1 MTDTGWSVLPRGVQE
16 AALAVGGGRDKGVEI
31 GLLALEQKG
40 SVVGRIDATR
50 NAAVAQGI
58 AALQEH
64 LVGAVGGAHAVPDV
78 LWAAGSGQF
87 GHDVREVVPIHT
99 VNHAHRRL
107 VVAWIWMHGVDEE
120 VAVVV
125 HEHARDFR
133 LRRQHHDARDRR
145 RRLGIVA
152 LGGGHGKRAED
163 EQHPDGAQDQ
173 PPAFAHV

>member
-1 MTDTGWSVLPRGVQE
+1 MPCQTSS
-16 AALAVGGGRDKGVEI
+16 
-31 GLLALEQKG
+31 GLLE
-40 SVVGRIDATR
+40 
-50 NAAVAQGI
+50 
-58 AALQEH
+58 
-64 LVGAVGGAHAVPDV
+64 
-78 LWAAGSGQF
+78 AGSSGTTS
-87 GHDVREVVPIHT
+87 EVVPIHT

-107 VVAWIWMHGVDEE
+107 VVVRIGVHGVDEE

-133 LRRQHHDARDRR
+133 LRWKHHDARDRR

-173 PPAFAHV
+173 PPALLM